1 MFSPPYFQS
10 RGITKHAMTLTYAA
24 AFLSDGKWG
33 RYFFLPSIKALLVVI
48 HKSVLWKNKELIC
61 H

>member
-33 RYFFLPSIKALLVVI
+33 RYFSPIDQSIIGCNSQIRPLEK
-48 HKSVLWKNKELIC
+48 
-61 H
+61 